1 VAEFTVERDGVA
13 LAGEDAGEG
22 IPVVGLHGLTATR
35 RYVVMGSRA
44 LERSGHRVVLYDARG
59 HGRST
64 PARDAADYGYETL
77 AADLLA
83 VLDDRGIERAVLAG
97 ASMGTHTATRFALDH
112 GDRVAGLVLG
122 TPAYTPEGDGTGY
135 ERWDALAEGL
145 RSGGVD
151 GFVRAYGEPRVPER
165 WRDTVLKVLHQ
176 RLAAHEHPEAVADA
190 IGVVSRS
197 RPFAR
202 WDELAELDLPTVVV
216 ASRDDADPGHP
227 YATGERYAAA
237 IPGAQLRSEEP
248 GSSPLAWQGGQ
259 FSKVI
264 AELAARVAA

>member
-1 VAEFTVERDGVA
+1 MLV
-13 LAGEDAGEG
+13 
-22 IPVVGLHGLTATR
+22 
-35 RYVVMGSRA
+35 
-44 LERSGHRVVLYDARG
+44 
-59 HGRST
+59 
-64 PARDAADYGYETL
+64 
-77 AADLLA
+77 
-83 VLDDRGIERAVLAG
+83 G

-122 TPAYTPEGDGTGY
+122 TPAYTPEGDPTGY

-145 RSGGVD
+145 RTGGVE

-165 WRDTVLKVLHQ
+165 WRDTVIKVLHQ

-190 IGVVSRS
+190 INVVPRS
-197 RPFAR
+197 RAFET

-237 IPGAQLRSEEP
+237 IPGAELRSEEP

-264 AELAARVAA
+264 AELASRVAA